1 LVTVSDG
8 VGCTDVVTVG
18 LSNAGAST
26 LTIVGSDVTC
36 NGGNNGLASSAVS
49 GGTPPLTYSWS
60 NGSNSP
66 NISGLIANTYT
77 LTVTDSANCISVA
90 SVTISEPS
98 VIIVSMSYLNTS
110 GTACDGMATATV
122 SGGTPPYT
130 YQWDDPGTQTN
141 AIAAGLCLGNYNVI
155 VTDANS
161 CSKTGSIYVDSIAM
175 GMEVMGQELGF
186 LLYPNPSNGAFS
198 VEFLSGDVAVE
209 FIEVVNILGQQAYFR
224 EIHARIQSHE
234 IIIQTPDQG
243 VYFLNIVTG
252 SGKMTRKIVLY

>member
-1 LVTVSDG
+1 
-8 VGCTDVVTVG
+8 
-18 LSNAGAST
+18 
-26 LTIVGSDVTC
+26 
-36 NGGNNGLASSAVS
+36 
-49 GGTPPLTYSWS
+49 
-60 NGSNSP
+60 
-66 NISGLIANTYT
+66 
-77 LTVTDSANCISVA
+77 
-90 SVTISEPS
+90 
-98 VIIVSMSYLNTS
+98 MSYLNTS

-175 GMEVMGQELGF
+175 GIEVMGQELDF

-198 VEFLSGDVAVE
+198 VEFLGSNVAVE
-209 FIEVVNILGQQAYFR
+209 FIEVVNNLGQQAYFK
-224 EIHARIQSHE
+224 EIQAKIQSHE
-234 IIIQTPDQG
+234 IIIQSTDRG

-252 SGKMTRKIVLY
+252 IGKMTRKIVVY